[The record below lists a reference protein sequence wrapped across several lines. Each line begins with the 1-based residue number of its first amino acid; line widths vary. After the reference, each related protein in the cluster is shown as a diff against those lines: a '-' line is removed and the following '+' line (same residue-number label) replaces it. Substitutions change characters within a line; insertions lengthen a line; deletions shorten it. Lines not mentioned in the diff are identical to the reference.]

1 MGGRLQPLV
10 SVVIPHW
17 NGIEIL
23 TECLESLQQSSY
35 PKIEIIV
42 ADNASTDGSPEW
54 VKANHPQVKLIQS
67 KENRGYAGGCNQG
80 AEAAAGYYLLF
91 LNNDTV
97 HQPDWLEPLV
107 STLEQNRNVAAVQP
121 KILNYFEKELFDYAG
136 GSGGHMD
143 LLCFP
148 FVRGRLFMTREQDRG
163 QYDNETDIF
172 WASGTAFLVRRSVF
186 EEVGGFDET
195 FFAHQE
201 EIDLQWRIH
210 LTGQEVAVNPASVV
224 YHRNAMTLAMH
235 SPQKKYLNH
244 RNSLLMMLSNYSLP
258 VALYLFPI
266 RLILELVAVLY
277 AVALFDL
284 GHVGAIFKS
293 LFWILFHPHVIHRRR
308 RRTRSLRRLKDRDIF
323 AKFYRGSVVL
333 DYYVLGKRYYSDL
346 MPSPS
351 R

>member
-1 MGGRLQPLV
+1 VAEPEPLV

-17 NGIEIL
+17 NGIEVL
-23 TECLESLQQSSY
+23 AECLESLYKSSY
-35 PKIEIIV
+35 PNMEV
-42 ADNASTDGSPEW
+42 VVVDNASTDGSPEW
-54 VKANHPQVKLIQS
+54 IVANHGKVNLVRCR
-67 KENRGYAGGCNQG
+67 ENRGYAGGCNLG
-80 AEAAAGYYLLF
+80 AEYASGDYLLF

-97 HQPDWLEPLV
+97 HTPDWIELLV
-107 STLEQNRNVAAVQP
+107 ATLEKNRGVAAVQP

-136 GSGGHMD
+136 GSGGQMD
-143 LLCFP
+143 ILCFP
-148 FVRGRLFMTREQDRG
+148 FARGRLFLTREEDSG
-163 QYDNETDIF
+163 QYDDETDIF
-172 WASGTAFLVRRSVF
+172 WASGTAFLVRKSVF

-210 LTGQEVAVNPASVV
+210 LAGLDVVVNPASVV
-224 YHRNAMTLAMH
+224 YHRNAVTLTMH

-258 VALYLFPI
+258 MALYLFPI
-266 RLILELVAVLY
+266 RLILEFIAVLY
-277 AVALFDL
+277 ALVLVDF
-284 GHVGAIFKS
+284 GHVAAIFRS

-308 RRTRSLRRLKDRDIF
+308 KRTRSVRCLKDRAIL
-323 AKFYRGSVVL
+323 AKLYRGSVVL
-333 DYYVLGKRYYSDL
+333 DYYILGKRSYSDL